1 MTPGSIAET
10 RKTWRPLL
18 AASWLAMLPG
28 AFGATN
34 LPAGKVDFNLQIRPL
49 LSDRCFACHGPDDAA
64 RKAGLSLHTRDG
76 ALRGGK
82 SGVPALNAGRP
93 EDSTLLQRVTTADP
107 DDLMPPPESKLPPL
121 TPEDIDRLRRWIA
134 EGAEYQEHWAFR
146 PVEVRP
152 VPALKTGATALG
164 PWSVEDSNPIDAFV
178 VAGLADHDLHLAP
191 AADKP
196 TLLRRVTLDLTG
208 LPPSVAEIDAFL
220 ADRSPE
226 AFVRVVDRLLASSR
240 YGEAMASEWLDL
252 ARYADTF
259 GYQADVDVDFSPWR
273 DWVIRAFNEN
283 LPWDRFLTWQL
294 AGDLLSEPTRDQKL
308 ATAFNRLHRQ
318 TNEGGSIEEEFR
330 NEYVSDR
337 VHTFGTAMLGLTL
350 ECARCHDHKYDP
362 ISQRDYYRLS
372 AYFNSIDE
380 SGLYSHFTRAT
391 PTPVMLLWEA
401 GQEEQHLQIT
411 ERIAAAERRLREW
424 SADFPE
430 PPAEG
435 DSPLPPLP
443 DPIVQLSFESVASN
457 RTAHVTGTNVYA
469 ELHDSPAA
477 VPGRT
482 GQALHFSGDNSAV
495 IRGAGVFQRTDP
507 FSVGLWL
514 KPTEAQPRA
523 VVFHA
528 SRSWTDSGSRGY
540 ELVLDH
546 ARPVFGLIHF
556 WPGNAVAVR
565 AKEAL
570 PLDTWSH
577 VAVTYDGSSRAR
589 GLRLYLNGVA
599 LETEV
604 LRDHLYKDIVHKAEW
619 GDGEVGGIPLTL
631 AGRFRDSGFKNGSI
645 DEFQVFDVELMPLE
659 IARLAGTASTVEND
673 SPAARAAVH
682 RPRLDAGY
690 REALAELKRWR
701 EAENDL
707 ITPVREIMAMQ
718 EMSTPRPAYVLKRG
732 AYDARG
738 EVVERGTPEAVFT
751 MSPELPR
758 NRLGLA
764 RWVTDPNHPLTARV
778 AVNRVWKHHFGR
790 GLVATTWDFG
800 AQGQLPSHPELLD
813 WLARRFV
820 TSGWDRKALH
830 RLIVTSAT
838 YRQSSLAPPELQAA
852 DPENIR
858 LARGPK
864 HRLAAEQIRD
874 SALAAS
880 GLLNPQI
887 GGASVK
893 PYQPAGLWEASG
905 TG

>member
-1 MTPGSIAET
+1 
-10 RKTWRPLL
+10 
-18 AASWLAMLPG
+18 
-28 AFGATN
+28 
-34 LPAGKVDFNLQIRPL
+34 
-49 LSDRCFACHGPDDAA
+49 
-64 RKAGLSLHTRDG
+64 
-76 ALRGGK
+76 
-82 SGVPALNAGRP
+82 
-93 EDSTLLQRVTTADP
+93 
-107 DDLMPPPESKLPPL
+107 
-121 TPEDIDRLRRWIA
+121 
-134 EGAEYQEHWAFR
+134 
-146 PVEVRP
+146 
-152 VPALKTGATALG
+152 
-164 PWSVEDSNPIDAFV
+164 
-178 VAGLADHDLHLAP
+178 
-191 AADKP
+191 
-196 TLLRRVTLDLTG
+196 
-208 LPPSVAEIDAFL
+208 
-220 ADRSPE
+220 
-226 AFVRVVDRLLASSR
+226 
-240 YGEAMASEWLDL
+240 
-252 ARYADTF
+252 
-259 GYQADVDVDFSPWR
+259 
-273 DWVIRAFNEN
+273 
-283 LPWDRFLTWQL
+283 
-294 AGDLLSEPTRDQKL
+294 
-308 ATAFNRLHRQ
+308 
-318 TNEGGSIEEEFR
+318 
-330 NEYVSDR
+330 
-337 VHTFGTAMLGLTL
+337 
-350 ECARCHDHKYDP
+350 
-362 ISQRDYYRLS
+362 
-372 AYFNSIDE
+372 
-380 SGLYSHFTRAT
+380 
-391 PTPVMLLWEA
+391 
-401 GQEEQHLQIT
+401 
-411 ERIAAAERRLREW
+411 
-424 SADFPE
+424 
-430 PPAEG
+430 
-435 DSPLPPLP
+435 
-443 DPIVQLSFESVASN
+443 
-457 RTAHVTGTNVYA
+457 
-469 ELHDSPAA
+469 
-477 VPGRT
+477 
-482 GQALHFSGDNSAV
+482 
-495 IRGAGVFQRTDP
+495 
-507 FSVGLWL
+507 
-514 KPTEAQPRA
+514 
-523 VVFHA
+523 
-528 SRSWTDSGSRGY
+528 
-540 ELVLDH
+540 
-546 ARPVFGLIHF
+546 
-556 WPGNAVAVR
+556 
-565 AKEAL
+565 EAL

-905 TG
+905 TGKTYAQDQGDKLYRRSLYTFWRRTAPPPSMVTFDATSREVCTSKREVTATPLQALVLLNDPQFVEAARVLAQRLMEAHPKDPAARTTGAFRALTGRAPDDREQAVLRQLYDEQQRLFTTDPAAADRLLTVGETPPNASLPATDLAATTLLVSAVMNFDEFVMKR